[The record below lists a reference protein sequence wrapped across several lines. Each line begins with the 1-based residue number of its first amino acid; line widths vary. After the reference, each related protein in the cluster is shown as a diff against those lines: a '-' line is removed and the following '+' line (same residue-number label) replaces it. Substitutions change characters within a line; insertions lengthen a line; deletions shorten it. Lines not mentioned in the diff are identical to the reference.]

1 MIEMKRVL
9 LTFFLLTMPILRAD
23 AAATQ
28 YGVDLG
34 QAMREGAAIRSARL
48 DQKLME
54 ERIKSTKRQSE
65 SVSLGDEP
73 EVQPIQKSDGN
84 LWRALQEE
92 SRYALVSGYNIG
104 VAEGAMSAS
113 FYAGA
118 IYNPASNVNRK
129 FDIDSY
135 ESKTEWE
142 RLTKLMSVV
151 VKNKGL
157 RYGVKE
163 IVDQMDY
170 LYRDPASRVIVW
182 SQMIDI
188 AQEKLDGKD
197 VNQRIASL
205 IRLTKNNPFVDIIL
219 EGGSIFKQKK

>member
-23 AAATQ
+23 AVATQ
-28 YGVDLG
+28 YGVD
-34 QAMREGAAIRSARL
+34 
-48 DQKLME
+48 
-54 ERIKSTKRQSE
+54 
-65 SVSLGDEP
+65 P

-92 SRYALVSGYNIG
+92 SRYAFVSGYNIG

-113 FYAGA
+113 LNAEA

-129 FDIDSY
+129 FDIDDIDSY
-135 ESKTEWE
+135 ESKMEWE
-142 RLTKLMSVV
+142 RLNKLIRVV

-182 SQMIDI
+182 SKMIDI

-205 IRLTKNNPFVDIIL
+205 ISLTKYNPLVDIIL
-219 EGGSIFKQKK
+219 EGGSILKQKK